1 MEGASIL
8 NQYSPAKRE
17 LVQVGIFPQ
26 SHCEQTKAIAL
37 AVSMRCCRFTSK
49 VQAIIP
55 IAQTIN
61 NNLENTDT

>member
-26 SHCEQTKAIAL
+26 SHCELTKAIAL
-37 AVSMRCCRFTSK
+37 VPVNDGEHLRSH
-49 VQAIIP
+49 
-55 IAQTIN
+55 
-61 NNLENTDT
+61 